1 MTVSDETKTGGSA
14 KAVDHSDLAAV
25 LTASARRRKGSR
37 WRGRLV
43 LFLLLVAIA
52 AGAGYYYSTRDRGG
66 FDYATTPAKN
76 GDLTVLVTATGSI
89 QPTEQ
94 VDVSSE
100 LSGTVRDVNVDY
112 NSSVKAGDVLA
123 VLDTNNLEANVK
135 SSQAKLN
142 SAKANVIKATA
153 QMQQAQVALDR
164 LRNLVKSNVSTQQ
177 SLDDA
182 QYNYDSAAAT
192 KQINEADVLA
202 AEADLRL
209 AQVNLGKARIVSP
222 IEGTVLTRAVNPG
235 ATVAASL
242 SAPVLFTIA
251 GDLREMELRVDVDE
265 ADVGHI
271 AVGQK
276 ANFTVEAYPDQTFP
290 AEIKQIRFASDTTN
304 NVVTY
309 KAVLSVKNPDLLLR
323 PGMTATADI
332 VTQSIKNALLV
343 PNAALRYVPPATGQR
358 SAGLMSLFR
367 PPRMRGNG
375 QNQKPLT
382 GNNRRIWVLHNG
394 APRPLVIQVGASDGQ
409 FTQVLSDN
417 LSADDTVIT
426 DATERK
432 R

>member
-1 MTVSDETKTGGSA
+1 MTVSEDSKLTA
-14 KAVDHSDLAAV
+14 PAHSDLAAV
-25 LTASARRRKGSR
+25 LAATGGERKGRKRRQRVIVSVV
-37 WRGRLV
+37 V
-43 LFLLLVAIA
+43 LLALA
-52 AGAGYYYSTRDRGG
+52 AGAYLYMGREQGGYDYTTAPVKRG
-66 FDYATTPAKN
+66 DM
-76 GDLTVLVTATGSI
+76 TVLVTATGAI

-94 VDVSSE
+94 VDISSE

-112 NSSVKAGDVLA
+112 NSPVKAGDVLA

-135 SSQAKLN
+135 SSRAKLN
-142 SAKANVIKATA
+142 SAKANVVKATA
-153 QMQQAQVALDR
+153 QLEQAQVALDR

-182 QYNYDSAAAT
+182 QYTYDSAAAT
-192 KQINEADVLA
+192 KQINEAEVLA

-222 IEGTVLTRAVNPG
+222 IEGMVLTRAVNPG

-251 GDLREMELRVDVDE
+251 GDLRKMELRVDVDE
-265 ADVGHI
+265 ADVGRI
-271 AVGQK
+271 SVGQK
-276 ANFTVEAYPDQTFP
+276 ADFTVEAYPDRKFP
-290 AEIKQIRFASDTTN
+290 AEIKQIRYASDTTN

-309 KAVLSVKNPDLLLR
+309 KAVLTVDNPDMLLR

-332 VTQSIKNALLV
+332 VTQSLKDAVLV
-343 PNAALRYVPPATGQR
+343 PNAALRYVPPAAAGR
-358 SAGLMSLFR
+358 SPSLMSLFR
-367 PPRMRGNG
+367 PPRIRRGG
-375 QNQKPLT
+375 DQPPALT
-382 GNNRRIWVLHNG
+382 GNNRRIWVMRGEN
-394 APRPLVIQVGASDGQ
+394 PSPVTIQVGASDGQ

-417 LSADDTVIT
+417 VSAKDTVVT